1 MSLSSQPVVDALHT
15 LHGPFER
22 AGIGQVALD
31 RLDAVQRLQAMDVFT
46 GSHQRP
52 PGRFAALGG
61 ARSAANQ
68 LSQRPA
74 NGSAAW
80 SRRQSNHHA
89 YESEYGSD
97 WHFDVREGA
106 FHSQGGE
113 ALVLE
118 VAPSTG
124 IRLWQGCVQ
133 PDPLAVLAALRT
145 ATAASRAGQLGQRG

>member
-97 WHFDVREGA
+97 WHFDVRE
-106 FHSQGGE
+106 
-113 ALVLE
+113 VL
-118 VAPSTG
+118 
-124 IRLWQGCVQ
+124 
-133 PDPLAVLAALRT
+133 
-145 ATAASRAGQLGQRG
+145 SRARAARRSCSRSRLPRAFGFGKGVFSQTRWRF